1 MNRKWVIALGVVG
14 FVLAAALAWSNRPAT
29 QTGSPP
35 QEATASRQDAAPA
48 ATGDKRATARGA
60 QSAEPQGSAASG
72 ASAQGV
78 TPLVDEPMRM
88 EEGSLRVEA
97 VTSAG
102 PRPGAQVSLY
112 LRGPYEPATGQHTW
126 RLAGKGRTDDQGVV
140 VLAARPG
147 RYLVS
152 AQAEGFATVTA
163 DVTRP
168 RGENTTTVRLTLS
181 AGTTLEGSTVERA
194 SKSPV
199 PLAELTL
206 VPRASAF
213 ERRASVPEEERH
225 FASSDARGNFRFQ
238 GLAPGEYQLEARA
251 PGHAAR
257 RMSRVQVPSSN
268 VQVELEASAFIEGF
282 VELPDGKP
290 AAQARVSAFGADEA
304 VSTETGSQGG
314 FSLDVPPGTYQ
325 VTARQGDKTGSA
337 RTRVVV
343 GAGMTLKDVRIR
355 LGAAT
360 AIAGV
365 VRQKDSGAPVAD
377 AAISVIPSGD
387 RGDLARATADAG
399 GQFEVGGLA
408 PGAYDVS
415 VQAPGF
421 KPLRR
426 TGVTVLEGQ
435 RIELIAELIANGRIE
450 GTVVDSAKK
459 PFAGVYI
466 IPQRRW
472 GELEGASSTV
482 TDAAGS
488 FVLEDLP
495 PGDVYVAAR
504 GPGSDEHTRVPAKV
518 EPGKTTKVQIQLS
531 EEGVLEGIVRLA
543 DGSVPTK
550 PVSVSAHKVG
560 APPFERT
567 DVPATAAGTFAMRVS
582 AGKYQLSAW
591 VPDSRWVNEQEKVV
605 TLQAGQTQRVELQV
619 REGKKPVQIT
629 VLEPNGAPS
638 VRATVMGSEAGK
650 SNILLE
656 DLTDESGRTLFMADA
671 MGSDALHLWAEN
683 GGRLGDLPRAS
694 VASGTATIQLAPG
707 GQLRGSVRSAGGR
720 PVTGFQLVV
729 SPIRT
734 GEDYF
739 MQRRFEFT
747 GDTFVVEDLTPGR
760 TAITASLPDGRAGK
774 VEATVLS
781 GGTAQADIVV
791 DAGGIITGRLVDAK
805 TGAPIAQA
813 FVEVD
818 GLVSPNTGPDG
829 RFRVEDLAPGQHR
842 ITAWERQHDIV
853 DKQVTLGA
861 GKTVD
866 LGDWKMGPPRV
877 EPGRLGLTF
886 GMNGDDVV
894 ISWITTGA
902 EVGELQVGDTVTA
915 IDGATVLTSGEARQ
929 RELGAPGAPITLA
942 IRREGQART
951 VALTR
956 AR

>member
-1 MNRKWVIALGVVG
+1 M
-14 FVLAAALAWSNRPAT
+14 
-29 QTGSPP
+29 
-35 QEATASRQDAAPA
+35 
-48 ATGDKRATARGA
+48 GA
-60 QSAEPQGSAASG
+60 QGSGPSAASEG
-72 ASAQGV
+72 A
-78 TPLVDEPMRM
+78 TPPVDEPMRA
-88 EEGSLRVEA
+88 EEGSLRVEVA
-97 VTSAG
+97 APTG
-102 PRPGAQVSLY
+102 PQPGARVALY
-112 LRGPYEPATGQHTW
+112 LRGPYEPATGQPSW
-126 RLAGKGRTDDQGVV
+126 RLAGSGRTDEQGVV
-140 VLAARPG
+140 VLPARPG

-152 AQAEGFATVTA
+152 ARAEGLATARA

-168 RGENTTTVRLTLS
+168 RGEATTSVRLLLT
-181 AGTTLEGSTVERA
+181 AGATLEGSTVERT
-194 SKSPV
+194 SGSPV

-206 VPRASAF
+206 VPRASSL
-213 ERRASVPEEERH
+213 EGRASAPEEERH
-225 FASSDARGNFRFQ
+225 LASSDARGNFRIV
-238 GLAPGEYQLEARA
+238 GLEPGEYQLEARA
-251 PGHAAR
+251 PGHATKR
-257 RMSRVQVPSSN
+257 LSRVHVPSSG
-268 VQVELEASAFIEGF
+268 VSVELEASAFIEGF

-290 AAQARVSAFGADEA
+290 AAHARVSAFGADEA
-304 VSTETGSQGG
+304 ASTETGSGGG
-314 FSLDVPPGTYQ
+314 FSLDVPPGSYQ

-337 RTRVVV
+337 HSRVVV

-355 LGAAT
+355 LGSAT

-365 VRQKDSGAPVAD
+365 VRQKDSGAPIAD

-421 KPLRR
+421 KTLRR
-426 TGVTVLEGQ
+426 TGVTVLEDQ
-435 RIELIAELIANGRIE
+435 RFELIAELIANGRIV

-459 PFAGVYI
+459 PLAGVQI

-472 GELEGASSTV
+472 SAMEGVTATV
-482 TDAAGS
+482 TDATGS
-488 FVLEDLP
+488 FALEDLP

-504 GPGSDEHTRVPAKV
+504 RPDSDEHTRVPAKV
-518 EPGKTTKVQIQLS
+518 EAGKTTQVQLQLS
-531 EEGVLEGIVRLA
+531 DEGVLEGTVRLA
-543 DGSVPTK
+543 DGRVPTK
-550 PVSVSAHKVG
+550 PVSVYAHRVG
-560 APPFERT
+560 APAFEGT
-567 DVPATAAGTFAMRVS
+567 EVPATAAGTFSLRLG

-591 VPDSRWVNEQEKVV
+591 LADSRWVNEQEKAV
-605 TLQAGQTQRVELQV
+605 TVKAGQTQRVELEV

-650 SNILLE
+650 SNIILE
-656 DLTDESGRTLFMADA
+656 DLTDEAGRTLFMADS
-671 MGSDALHLWAEN
+671 MGSDALHLWATN
-683 GGRLGDLPRAS
+683 GGRSGDLPRVA
-694 VASGTATIQLAPG
+694 VASGSATIQLIPG
-707 GQLRGSVRSAGGR
+707 GRLSGSVRSAGGR
-720 PVTGFQLVV
+720 PVTGFELVI

-739 MQRRFEFT
+739 MQQRFEFT

-760 TAITASLPDGRAGK
+760 TAITATLPDGRAGK
-774 VEATVLS
+774 VETPLTS
-781 GGTAQADIVV
+781 GGTVQADIVV
-791 DAGGIITGRLVDAK
+791 DAGGSITGRLIDAK
-805 TGAPIAQA
+805 TGEPIAQA

-829 RFRVEDLAPGQHR
+829 RFKVNDLAPGPHR

-866 LGDWKMGPPRV
+866 LGDWRMGPPRV

-894 ISWITTGA
+894 ISWITVGA
-902 EVGELQVGDTVTA
+902 ETGELQVGDTVTA

-929 RELGAPGAPITLA
+929 RELGAPGSPVTLS
-942 IRREGQART
+942 IRRDGQSRT
-951 VALTR
+951 LTLTR

>member
-1 MNRKWVIALGVVG
+1 MASG
-14 FVLAAALAWSNRPAT
+14 
-29 QTGSPP
+29 TGSVAPP
-35 QEATASRQDAAPA
+35 
-48 ATGDKRATARGA
+48 
-60 QSAEPQGSAASG
+60 GSAASG
-72 ASAQGV
+72 ASAPGT

-97 VTSAG
+97 VTSSG

-112 LRGPYEPATGQHTW
+112 LRGPYEPSTGQPSW
-126 RLAGKGRTDDQGVV
+126 RLAGKGRSDDQGVV

-152 AQAEGFATVTA
+152 AQAEGFPTVTA

-168 RGENTTTVRLTLS
+168 RGENTTTVRITFG
-181 AGTTLEGSTVERA
+181 AAATLEGSTLERA
-194 SKSPV
+194 SKSPL
-199 PLAELTL
+199 PLVELTL
-206 VPRASAF
+206 VPRASAL

-225 FASSDARGNFRFQ
+225 FASSDARGNFRFS

-251 PGHAAR
+251 PGHATKRLA
-257 RMSRVQVPSSN
+257 RVQVPSSG

-290 AAQARVSAFGADEA
+290 AAQARVRAFGADEA
-304 VSTETGSQGG
+304 VSAETGSEGG
-314 FSLDVPPGTYQ
+314 FSLDVPPGSYQ

-365 VRQKDSGAPVAD
+365 VRQKDSGAPIAD
-377 AAISVIPSGD
+377 ADISVIPSGD
-387 RGDLARATADAG
+387 RGDVARAIANAS
-399 GQFEVGGLA
+399 GQFEVGGLS

-415 VQAPGF
+415 VQASGF
-421 KPLRR
+421 KALRR

-435 RIELIAELIANGRIE
+435 RFELVAELIANGRIE
-450 GTVVDSAKK
+450 GTVVDSAKQ
-459 PFAGVYI
+459 PLAGVWI
-466 IPQRRW
+466 DPQRRW
-472 GELEGASSTV
+472 GELEGASPTV
-482 TDAAGS
+482 TNAAGH
-488 FVLEDLP
+488 FALDDLP

-504 GPGSDEHTRVPAKV
+504 RPGSDERTRVPAKV
-518 EPGKTTKVQIQLS
+518 EAGKTTQVQLQLS
-531 EEGVLEGIVRLA
+531 EEGVLEGTVRLA
-543 DGSVPTK
+543 NGSVPTK
-550 PVSVSAHKVG
+550 PVTVSAHRVG
-560 APPFERT
+560 APAFERT
-567 DVPATAAGTFAMRVS
+567 DVPATAEGTFAMRVS

-591 VPDSRWVNEQEKVV
+591 VADSRWVNEQEKVV
-605 TLQAGQTQRVELQV
+605 TLQAGQTQRVELEV
-619 REGKKPVQIT
+619 REGKKPVLIT

-671 MGSDALHLWAEN
+671 MGSDALHLWAEI
-683 GGRLGDLPRAS
+683 GGRRGDLPRVS
-694 VASGTATIQLAPG
+694 VASGTATIQLTPG
-707 GQLRGSVRSAGGR
+707 GRLSGTVRSAGGR
-720 PVTGFQLVV
+720 PVKGFQLVV

-739 MQRRFEFT
+739 MQQRFEFT

-760 TAITASLPDGRAGK
+760 TSITATLPDGRAGK
-774 VEATVLS
+774 VETTLVS
-781 GGTAQADIVV
+781 GGAAQADLVV
-791 DAGGIITGRLVDAK
+791 DAGGSITGRLVDAK

-829 RFRVEDLAPGQHR
+829 KFRVEDLAPGAHR

-861 GKTVD
+861 GKTLD

-877 EPGRLGLTF
+877 EPGRVGLTF
-886 GMNGDDVV
+886 GMNGEDVV

-929 RELGAPGAPITLA
+929 RELGAPGSPITLS
-942 IRREGQART
+942 IRRDGQART